1 VSASDTIPAHT
12 PAALRDGRPE
22 PALLPPAAAGDLY
35 ELDAD
40 LSDDDR
46 AIAARVR
53 GFVEREVLPCVNDHW
68 EKAEFPEHVLAPL
81 AATGVVG
88 TAVEGYGCPG
98 LTRLQTGLVAY
109 ELSRGDGSINTLNAV
124 QSGLVIGT
132 IDRLGD
138 EEQKQRWLPRL
149 ATLDALGAF
158 GLTEPDHGSD
168 SVKLETSAR
177 RDGDGY
183 VLNGAKRWIGLGHL
197 ADVVIIWARDEA
209 DGHVKAF
216 VVEKDGEGN
225 HPAGY
230 TAEPIKHKIGK
241 RAIDQAHITLDEVRV
256 PTANRLAG
264 SRSFRDAS
272 QVLASTRTTVAW
284 EALGHAAAAYEVAVA
299 YTQERHS
306 FGRPLAS
313 YQLVQNR
320 LATMLADLTA
330 MRLICLRTA
339 TLHDRGRL
347 TGEQAS
353 LAKMFCADRGRAIC
367 RDSRD
372 LLGGNGLL
380 LERHVARHLT
390 DMEVVHTYEGTDFM
404 QSLILGRSI
413 TGIPAFS

>member
-1 VSASDTIPAHT
+1 
-12 PAALRDGRPE
+12 
-22 PALLPPAAAGDLY
+22 
-35 ELDAD
+35 
-40 LSDDDR
+40 
-46 AIAARVR
+46 
-53 GFVEREVLPCVNDHW
+53 
-68 EKAEFPEHVLAPL
+68 
-81 AATGVVG
+81 
-88 TAVEGYGCPG
+88 VEGYGCPG